1 MGNYGVIESFV
12 KGKSE
17 AIPCEDRIV
26 ITPYYCAVIDGV
38 TSKTPMNIQD
48 QTPGFWAAE
57 LIEQA
62 IINLPYDCPL
72 KVVTELITEKIRSC
86 YIKYGFWDD
95 VCQHPENRFSASA
108 VIFSVCYNEVWLI
121 GDCQCRINGIT
132 YKNEKLV
139 DRIFSKVR
147 SYVNRTELLK
157 GKTVAEL
164 QEKDIGREYILPLL
178 RKQVIWQNSKV
189 DSLYTYPVLDGFPV
203 SLSKVRVISVPKYS
217 QVVLASD
224 GYSVLYDDLQ
234 ETEKALFDILERD
247 PLCIEEYLST
257 KGVARLNDSFD
268 DRAYLRLQL

>member
-1 MGNYGVIESFV
+1 MGNYVVIESFV

-62 IINLPYDCPL
+62 IINLPYDC
-72 KVVTELITEKIRSC
+72 
-86 YIKYGFWDD
+86 
-95 VCQHPENRFSASA
+95 
-108 VIFSVCYNEVWLI
+108 YNEVWLI

-164 QEKDIGREYILPLL
+164 QEKDIGREYIFPLL
-178 RKQVIWQNSKV
+178 RKQVIWQNSEV
-189 DSLYTYPVLDGFPV
+189 DSLYSYPVLDGFPV
-203 SLSKVRVISVPKYS
+203 LLSKVRVISVPKYS

-224 GYSVLYDDLQ
+224 GYPVLYDDLR

>member
-1 MGNYGVIESFV
+1 M
-12 KGKSE
+12 
-17 AIPCEDRIV
+17 
-26 ITPYYCAVIDGV
+26 
-38 TSKTPMNIQD
+38 
-48 QTPGFWAAE
+48 
-57 LIEQA
+57 
-62 IINLPYDCPL
+62 
-72 KVVTELITEKIRSC
+72 
-86 YIKYGFWDD
+86 
-95 VCQHPENRFSASA
+95 
-108 VIFSVCYNEVWLI
+108 
-121 GDCQCRINGIT
+121 
-132 YKNEKLV
+132 V

-224 GYSVLYDDLQ
+224 GYPVLYDDLQ

-257 KGVARLNDSFD
+257 KRVARLNDSFD